1 MATPLLLFG
10 TYFLAEEM
18 FDLISD
24 IGGYEITGF
33 VENLDR
39 ERCKLEIEG
48 RRVYWIDE
56 VAELARTHLAI
67 CALSTTRR
75 KELVERMGL
84 MGFKLATL
92 VHPTARVS
100 SRAKLGEGTF
110 ISALATVS
118 TRTVL
123 GRSVFVN
130 RGATIGHHTT
140 IGDYCSIQP
149 GANVAG
155 VITIGPQ
162 TYVGMGANVIEHR
175 KIGTGCII
183 GGGAVVTEDL
193 PDRVLA
199 VGVPAKVVRTNVEL
213 K

>member
-1 MATPLLLFG
+1 
-10 TYFLAEEM
+10 
-18 FDLISD
+18 
-24 IGGYEITGF
+24 
-33 VENLDR
+33 
-39 ERCKLEIEG
+39 
-48 RRVYWIDE
+48 
-56 VAELARTHLAI
+56 
-67 CALSTTRR
+67 
-75 KELVERMGL
+75 
-84 MGFKLATL
+84 
-92 VHPTARVS
+92 
-100 SRAKLGEGTF
+100 
-110 ISALATVS
+110 
-118 TRTVL
+118 VL